1 MGKKP
6 RNSQVRERGT
16 GRWVFGSSVAVER
29 VKEVVEW
36 VVRLDSRGVRQGAV
50 VVVGLLEVVILE
62 DVLGVAGL
70 DGLLGRCER
79 WEKREVRRLAATL
92 TVVCGLGAYVRN

>member
-50 VVVGLLEVVILE
+50 VGLPEVVILE
-62 DVLGVAGL
+62 TVLGGGEL
-70 DGLLGRCER
+70 EGLLGRCER

-92 TVVCGLGAYVRN
+92 TVFCGLGAYVRN